1 MNLLE
6 TVEHGPENARHSIIW
21 LHGLGADGHD
31 FEPII
36 PQLALPAETSVRF
49 IFPHA
54 PVRPVTLNG
63 GYRMRAW
70 FDIKSIDRNGPLD
83 KEGLL
88 DGMSKI
94 DALIAREAERGVPS
108 ERLIIAGFS
117 QGGALALSTALR
129 SERKFAGIMGL
140 STFLMSPEVV
150 QLPFSEINHATPL
163 LLAHGRQ
170 DPIVP
175 LDLGL
180 HTRDYLK
187 EQGFNP
193 EWHEYDMP
201 HAVCPQEIIDIRG
214 FLERTLSARD

>member
-6 TVEHGPENARHSIIW
+6 TVEHGPVGAHYSIIW

-31 FEPII
+31 FEPVI
-36 PQLALPAETSVRF
+36 PQLALPAAASVRF

-54 PVRPVTLNG
+54 PPRPVTLNG

-70 FDIKSIDRNGPLD
+70 FDIKSIDRDGPLD

-88 DGMSKI
+88 DAMGKV

-108 ERLIIAGFS
+108 ERLILAGFS
-117 QGGALALSTALR
+117 QGGALALSSALR
-129 SERKFAGIMGL
+129 SEKKFAGIMGL
-140 STFLMSPEVV
+140 STFLMSPEAV
-150 QLPFSEINHATPL
+150 QLPFNAVNQATPL

-170 DPIVP
+170 DPVVP
-175 LDLGL
+175 LELGQY
-180 HTRDYLK
+180 TRDYLK
-187 EQGFNP
+187 KQGFDP

-201 HAVCPQEIIDIRG
+201 HGVCPQEIVDIRE
-214 FLERTLSARD
+214 FLVRILPEQD